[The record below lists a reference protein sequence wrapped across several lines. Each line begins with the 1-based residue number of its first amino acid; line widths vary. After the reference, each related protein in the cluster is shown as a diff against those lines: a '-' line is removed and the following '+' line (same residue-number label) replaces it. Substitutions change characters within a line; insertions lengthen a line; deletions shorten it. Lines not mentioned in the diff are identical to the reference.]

1 MSYTEHKHECK
12 HKTCKYHM
20 PAWSPYG
27 CNYADITGKTRTGQL
42 PPEQLDPA
50 NCPLYKKGQRVM
62 VTLEPLQFP
71 GSNPKKD
78 VDRAR
83 SNSGG
88 KTKYDW
94 DRARELYGDGATD
107 RQIAAALGCNP
118 HTVYHWRQRSGYLP
132 KNEG

>member
-1 MSYTEHKHECK
+1 MTKFEEAEAKLKKEAAEGKYSTHAEC
-12 HKTCKYHM
+12 M
-20 PAWSPYG
+20 
-27 CNYADITGKTRTGQL
+27 
-42 PPEQLDPA
+42 
-50 NCPLYKKGQRVM
+50 
-62 VTLEPLQFP
+62 
-71 GSNPKKD
+71 KD
-78 VDRAR
+78 ADRAR